1 MFGAGRAAAARGVTA
16 ASFLR
21 QEGGKGKKPKRHEKL
36 KRRSK
41 AEGEQNAPEES
52 EPGDGGLR
60 PPSAKKAK
68 KSAEENGA
76 AELNGSAPA
85 SGHGGAPAAAEPG
98 CDAEVTAVRGAGGPL
113 RCPAAPGSTR
123 LLSPLLRSSAAPCL
137 PAFGFPAQMR
147 QTRGFS
153 GVAV

>member
-1 MFGAGRAAAARGVTA
+1 MFGAGRAAAAARGVTA

-21 QEGGKGKKPKRHEKL
+21 QEDGKGKKPKRHEKL
-36 KRRSK
+36 KRRGK

-68 KSAEENGA
+68 KSAEGNGA

-85 SGHGGAPAAAEPG
+85 SGHGGASAAAEPG

-113 RCPAAPGSTR
+113 RCPAALGSTR
-123 LLSPLLRSSAAPCL
+123 L
-137 PAFGFPAQMR
+137 
-147 QTRGFS
+147 
-153 GVAV
+153 